1 MKAVIRADA
10 STHIGN
16 GHVMRCLTL
25 AKGLVNIGVDTTFI
39 CRPLPGDL
47 ISYIQSQGLTVLMLP
62 ELAALPYGT
71 TTDPEKLLPHWQQ
84 DAEECLAL
92 LAGYETHWLIV
103 DHYGLDASWHQAIR
117 TACHQ
122 ILIMDDLANR
132 PLDADALLDPNPGR
146 QSADYDAFVPVES
159 PKYIGPA
166 YAILKPDFAALRA
179 QSLSRRMHA
188 EGLHILVSLGGVDAH
203 NVTESVLQALE
214 QAALPD
220 ETRITV
226 VLGLHAPWR
235 SSVEQTV
242 ARMSFTT
249 QLITHTEHMAEL
261 MCNADLAIGAAGTTA
276 LERCCMGLPSIQ
288 LVLAD
293 NQATAATALAQA
305 GAALTIPLQQD
316 LSEAINNALS
326 HILQPENLS
335 NMQLAAASM
344 VDGQGC
350 QRVLDEVMHVE

>member
-1 MKAVIRADA
+1 MNAVIRADA
-10 STHIGN
+10 STSIGN

-25 AKGLVNIGVDTTFI
+25 AKALVNIGVDTAFV

-47 ISYIQSQGLTVLMLP
+47 ISYIESQGLSVLVLP
-62 ELAALPYGT
+62 ELPALPHGVSL
-71 TTDPEKLLPHWQQ
+71 DPEKLLPHWQQ
-84 DAEECLAL
+84 DAQECLAL
-92 LAGYETHWLIV
+92 LANHETHWLIV
-103 DHYGLDASWHQAIR
+103 DHYGLDASWHQAMR
-117 TACHQ
+117 PVCHQ
-122 ILIMDDLANR
+122 ILVMDDLANR
-132 PLDADALLDPNPGR
+132 PLDADALLDQNPGR
-146 QSADYDAFVPVES
+146 FSADYDAYVPASV
-159 PKYIGPA
+159 PRYIGPA
-166 YAILKPDFAALRA
+166 YAILKPDFAMLRA
-179 QSLSRRMHA
+179 QSLNRRSHA
-188 EGLHILVSLGGVDAH
+188 QGLHILVSMGGVDAH

-235 SSVEQTV
+235 GVVEQTV
-242 ARMSFTT
+242 SRLSFPT

-293 NQATAATALAQA
+293 NQATAAVALAQA

-316 LSEAINNALS
+316 LSEAINSALS
-326 HILQPENLS
+326 HLLQPENLIQ
-335 NMQLAAASM
+335 MQQAAAHM

-350 QRVLDEVMHVE
+350 QRVLDEVMHAE

>member
-10 STHIGN
+10 STRIGN

-25 AKGLVNIGVDTTFI
+25 AKALRQIGVDTSFI

-47 ISYIQSQGLTVLMLP
+47 ISYIQLQGVAVFELPALTQ
-62 ELAALPYGT
+62 EQFGACN
-71 TTDPEKLLPHWQQ
+71 DPEKVLPHWQQ

-92 LAGYETHWLIV
+92 LAGHETHWLII
-103 DHYGLDASWHQAIR
+103 DHYGLDASWHQTMR
-117 TACHQ
+117 PACHQ
-122 ILIMDDLANR
+122 ILVMDDMANR

-146 QSADYDAFVPVES
+146 QSADYDAYVPVEA
-159 PKYIGPA
+159 PRYIGPA

-179 QSLSRRMHA
+179 QSLNRRLGAQGM
-188 EGLHILVSLGGVDAH
+188 HILVSLGGVD
-203 NVTESVLQALE
+203 NQNITDSVLQSLE
-214 QAALPD
+214 SATLPLD
-220 ETRITV
+220 TRITV

-235 SSVEQTV
+235 SSVARTV
-242 ARMSFTT
+242 SCMSYPT

-261 MCNADLAIGAAGTTA
+261 MCDADLAIGAAGTTA

-293 NQATAATALAQA
+293 NQATAAVALAQA
-305 GAALTIPLQQD
+305 GAALTIPLQPD
-316 LSEAINNALS
+316 LSQALHNALQ
-326 HILQPENLS
+326 HLLQPDNLS
-335 NMQLAAASM
+335 NMQQAAADM

-350 QRVLDEVMHVE
+350 QRVLEEVMHVE

>member
-1 MKAVIRADA
+1 MKAVFRADA
-10 STHIGN
+10 SLSIGN

-25 AKGLVNIGVDTTFI
+25 SRALIDSGMECIFI

-47 ISYIQSQGLTVLMLP
+47 IAYLKSHGMTVLVLP
-62 ELAALPYGT
+62 ST
-71 TTDPEKLLPHWQQ
+71 TTTTQTPAEALLADWQQ
-84 DAEECLAL
+84 DADKCLQMMDGRTAD
-92 LAGYETHWLIV
+92 WLIV
-103 DHYGLDASWHQAIR
+103 DHYGLDAGWQKHMRS
-117 TACHQ
+117 ACRH
-122 ILIMDDLANR
+122 ILVIDDLANR
-132 PLDADALLDPNPGR
+132 HLDADALIDPNPGR
-146 QSADYDAFVPVES
+146 TAADYDTHLSAHARRH
-159 PKYIGPA
+159 IGPG
-166 YAILKPDFAALRA
+166 YALLKQEYSALRA
-179 QSLSRRMHA
+179 DSLARRSA
-188 EGLHILVSLGGVDAH
+188 STGLHILVSLGGVDAH

-293 NQATAATALAQA
+293 NQATAASALALA

-316 LSEAINNALS
+316 LSEVINDALS
-326 HILQPENLS
+326 HLLQPENLS
-335 NMQLAAASM
+335 NMQQAAANM

-350 QRVLDEVMHVE
+350 QRVLEEVMHVE